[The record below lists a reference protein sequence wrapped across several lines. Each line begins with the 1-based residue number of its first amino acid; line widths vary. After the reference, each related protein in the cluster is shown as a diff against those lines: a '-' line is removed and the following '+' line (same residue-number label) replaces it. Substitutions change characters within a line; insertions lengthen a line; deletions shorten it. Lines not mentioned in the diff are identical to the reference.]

1 MFIVL
6 AFHHCVPL
14 SNIGPS
20 VVCGLSLMLVLVV
33 VALRCFSGFSGVRFR
48 KTKPFTLDRESEGH
62 RFVSLKGPFTQDI
75 LKTFLLSRSPIA
87 IFLASAN

>member
-1 MFIVL
+1 VFIVL

-33 VALRCFSGFSGVRFR
+33 ALRFFFGFSGVRFR

-62 RFVSLKGPFTQDI
+62 RFVSLKGPFTQEI
-75 LKTFLLSRSPIA
+75 LKTFLLSHSPIA